1 MEGREPEL
9 DWDRAE
15 EGVGSL
21 MRSKGYPFRGT
32 MLSGVGT
39 EQSVFWR
46 LLEAGI
52 GECAKQEW
60 ETC

>member
-21 MRSKGYPFRGT
+21 TRNREYTFRGT
-32 MLSGVGT
+32 MLSVAGT
-39 EQSVFWR
+39 EQSVLRRPF
-46 LLEAGI
+46 GS
-52 GECAKQEW
+52 
-60 ETC
+60 